1 MAATESEHI
10 SRDQAHRGQPHA
22 EQHGGMSSEHGGGHY
37 PGMWVLPDP
46 RGLTRDLAS
55 RAASMPRAFSLAL
68 LASFALL
75 VLGVVGFVARA
86 AMDGFD
92 DRAPWGYYMA
102 TFSFVFVIT
111 SGAPVA
117 AVAFR
122 FTKSHW
128 RRPLSRVSELFAVV
142 GVFNILLFI
151 PMMLVL
157 PPILN
162 PGPVHGHD
170 LEIRRTIWFEGPI
183 GAPHAWD
190 LAGVVGLAVTAMLI
204 LWLSATPD
212 MAERL
217 SLMRR
222 DGTASGLR
230 GRLYQALAGHWYG
243 TKRQWNAQKAGLAM
257 LGAFYFMTLVF
268 VQFIISSDYAQSMIP
283 GYKDAIFPVFYT
295 LTGFQCALGLCLV
308 ILYVMRRWGGYGEYY
323 GKSVFWAASKVQLGL
338 TLLWAYHLFSF
349 FITYWYGRLLV
360 EQNVIRY
367 LMGDSYGG
375 VFSANVALS
384 FVIPFLLLLWN
395 PVRRSA
401 WGPPPGRPVGHG
413 RRPDVL
419 RPYLR
424 RRGQLRQCLPGLPGR
439 GAAPGLSRC
448 LGHLHR
454 PGRDRRR
461 RLRLY
466 AGHPRPPPALRVGG
480 EGGRPLPAHVPLRPR
495 RVPGPGQA
503 RISRTPRK

>member
-1 MAATESEHI
+1 
-10 SRDQAHRGQPHA
+10 
-22 EQHGGMSSEHGGGHY
+22 
-37 PGMWVLPDP
+37 MWVFPDP
-46 RGLTRDLAS
+46 RTMTRDMAS
-55 RAASMPRAFSLAL
+55 RLARMPGLMSLGL
-68 LASFALL
+68 LLTFGLL

-86 AMDGFD
+86 AADGFD

-102 TFSFVFVIT
+102 TFSFVFMIT

-142 GVFNILLFI
+142 GIFNIITFI
-151 PMMLVL
+151 PMMLIL

-162 PGPVHGHD
+162 PNPSHGGAHE

-190 LAGVVGLAVTAMLI
+190 LAGIVGLAVTSLFI
-204 LWLSATPD
+204 LWLSAVPD
-212 MAERL
+212 MAEAR
-217 SLMRR
+217 S
-222 DGTASGLR
+222 TAGGFR
-230 GRLYQALAGHWYG
+230 GWLYRALAGHWYG
-243 TKRQWNAQKAGLAM
+243 TKRQWNAQKAGLAL
-257 LGAFYFMTLVF
+257 LGAFYFMLLVF

-295 LTGFQCALGLCLV
+295 LTGFQCALGLCLI

-349 FITYWYGRLLV
+349 FITYWYGRLFI
-360 EQNVIRY
+360 EQNVIKY

-375 VFSANVALS
+375 VFTANVILS

-401 WGPPPGRPVGHG
+401 WGPPLAGLSAMLGALMFSVRMFVGGANSGNIYAAFLDHVPAAVY
-413 RRPDVL
+413 PDIWDIFMVV
-419 RPYLR
+419 
-424 RRGQLRQCLPGLPGR
+424 GGIG
-439 GAAPGLSRC
+439 GAAFVYLVATRILPVLSVWEVKEGALYQRMS
-448 LGHLHR
+448 
-454 PGRDRRR
+454 
-461 RLRLY
+461 RLIKGDYLVL
-466 AGHPRPPPALRVGG
+466 AKP
-480 EGGRPLPAHVPLRPR
+480 E
-495 RVPGPGQA
+495 
-503 RISRTPRK
+503 

>member
-1 MAATESEHI
+1 MAASESEHI
-10 SRDQAHRGQPHA
+10 HHGQAHG
-22 EQHGGMSSEHGGGHY
+22 EGHGGVSGGHY
-37 PGMWVLPDP
+37 PGMWVFPNP
-46 RGLTRDLAS
+46 RVMTRDMAERVS
-55 RAASMPRAFSLAL
+55 SMPRAFTLAL
-68 LASFALL
+68 LGAFVLL
-75 VLGVVGFVARA
+75 VLGVVGFIARA
-86 AMDGFD
+86 AADGFD

-102 TFSFVFVIT
+102 TFSFIFMIT

-142 GVFNILLFI
+142 GIFNIIAFI
-151 PMMLVL
+151 PMMLIL

-162 PGPVHGHD
+162 PGPIQGHD

-190 LAGVVGLAVTAMLI
+190 LAGVAGLAVTSMLI
-204 LWLSATPD
+204 LWLSAVPD
-212 MAERL
+212 MAERRL
-217 SLMRR
+217 
-222 DGTASGLR
+222 TATGFR
-230 GRLYQALAGHWYG
+230 GWLYRTLAGHWYG

-268 VQFIISSDYAQSMIP
+268 VQFVISSDYAQSMIP

-295 LTGFQCALGLCLV
+295 LTGFQCALSLCLI

-349 FITYWYGRLLV
+349 VITYWYGRLLV
-360 EQNVIRY
+360 EENVIRY
-367 LMGDSYGG
+367 LMGNSYGG
-375 VFSANVALS
+375 VFTANVILS

-401 WGPPPGRPVGHG
+401 WGPPLAGLSALAGALMFSVRIFVGGANSGNIYQPFLVNVPPPVY
-413 RRPDVL
+413 PDVWDIFMVI
-419 RPYLR
+419 
-424 RRGQLRQCLPGLPGR
+424 GGI
-439 GAAPGLSRC
+439 GAAAFIYLAATRVLPLLSVWEVKE
-448 LGHLHR
+448 GA
-454 PGRDRRR
+454 
-461 RLRLY
+461 LY
-466 AGHPRPPPALRVGG
+466 QRMSRFIRG
-480 EGGRPLPAHVPLRPR
+480 EYLVLAKPE
-495 RVPGPGQA
+495 
-503 RISRTPRK
+503 

>member
-10 SRDQAHRGQPHA
+10 HHGTAHG
-22 EQHGGMSSEHGGGHY
+22 EGHGGISGGHY
-37 PGMWVLPDP
+37 PGMWIFPDP
-46 RGLTRDLAS
+46 RVMTRDMAAKVSAMPGPLTLA
-55 RAASMPRAFSLAL
+55 MVLT
-68 LASFALL
+68 FALL

-86 AMDGFD
+86 TADGFD

-102 TFSFVFVIT
+102 TFSFVFMIT
-111 SGAPVA
+111 SAAPVA

-142 GVFNILLFI
+142 GIFNIILFI
-151 PMMLVL
+151 PMMLIL

-162 PGPVHGHD
+162 PNPVQGHD

-190 LAGVVGLAVTAMLI
+190 LAGVVGLAVAALFI
-204 LWLSATPD
+204 LWLSAVPD
-212 MAERL
+212 MAEARNTANGFRGWL
-217 SLMRR
+217 YRR
-222 DGTASGLR
+222 
-230 GRLYQALAGHWYG
+230 LAGHWYG

-268 VQFIISSDYAQSMIP
+268 VQFAICSDYAQSMIP

-295 LTGFQCALGLCLV
+295 LTGFQVGLSACLI
-308 ILYVMRRWGGYGEYY
+308 ILYILRRWGGYEEYY

-349 FITYWYGRLLV
+349 FITYWYGRLVV

-375 VFSANVALS
+375 VFTANVILS

-401 WGPPPGRPVGHG
+401 WGPP
-413 RRPDVL
+413 L
-419 RPYLR
+419 
-424 RRGQLRQCLPGLPGR
+424 
-439 GAAPGLSRC
+439 AGLSAT
-448 LGHLHR
+448 LGALMFSVR
-454 PGRDRRR
+454 IFVGGANSGNVYAAFLDRV
-461 RLRLY
+461 
-466 AGHPRPPPALRVGG
+466 PPAVYPDIWDIFMVIGG
-480 EGGRPLPAHVPLRPR
+480 IGGAIFIYLVATRILPVLSVWEVKEGALYTRM
-495 RVPGPGQA
+495 
-503 RISRTPRK
+503 SRFIKGEYLVLAKPE

>member
-1 MAATESEHI
+1 MAASESEHI
-10 SRDQAHRGQPHA
+10 HHGED
-22 EQHGGMSSEHGGGHY
+22 HGGISGGHY
-37 PGMWVLPDP
+37 PGMWVFPNP
-46 RGLTRDLAS
+46 RVMTRDMAEKVS
-55 RAASMPRAFSLAL
+55 SMPRAFTLAL

-86 AMDGFD
+86 TVDGFD

-102 TFSFVFVIT
+102 TFSFIFMIT

-142 GVFNILLFI
+142 GIFNILMFI
-151 PMMLVL
+151 PMMIVL

-162 PGPVHGHD
+162 PNPGHGHD
-170 LEIRRTIWFEGPI
+170 LDIRRTIWFEGPI

-190 LAGVVGLAVTAMLI
+190 LAGVVGLAVTSMLI
-204 LWLSATPD
+204 LWLSAVPD
-212 MAERL
+212 MAERRL
-217 SLMRR
+217 
-222 DGTASGLR
+222 TATGFR
-230 GRLYQALAGHWYG
+230 GAVYRTLAGHWYG

-257 LGAFYFMTLVF
+257 LGAFYFMLLVF

-295 LTGFQCALGLCLV
+295 LTGFQCALSLCLIV
-308 ILYVMRRWGGYGEYY
+308 LYVMRRWGGYGEYY

-360 EQNVIRY
+360 EENVIRY
-367 LMGDSYGG
+367 LMGNSYGG
-375 VFSANVALS
+375 VFAANVALS

-401 WGPPPGRPVGHG
+401 WGPPLAGLSALAGALMFSIRIFVGGANSGNVYQAFLVEVPPPVY
-413 RRPDVL
+413 PDVWDIFIVI
-419 RPYLR
+419 
-424 RRGQLRQCLPGLPGR
+424 GGIG
-439 GAAPGLSRC
+439 GAAFIYMLATRVLPLLSVWEVKE
-448 LGHLHR
+448 GA
-454 PGRDRRR
+454 
-461 RLRLY
+461 LY
-466 AGHPRPPPALRVGG
+466 QRMARFIRG
-480 EGGRPLPAHVPLRPR
+480 EYLVLAKPE
-495 RVPGPGQA
+495 
-503 RISRTPRK
+503 

>member
-10 SRDQAHRGQPHA
+10 HHGQQHA
-22 EQHGGMSSEHGGGHY
+22 EGHGGIHAVNHGGGHY

-46 RGLTRDLAS
+46 RPMSRDIAARL
-55 RAASMPRAFSLAL
+55 ASMPGPFALAL
-68 LASFALL
+68 AASFVLL
-75 VLGVVGFVARA
+75 ALGVVGFVARA
-86 AMDGFD
+86 AADGFD

-102 TFSFVFVIT
+102 VFSFVFMVT

-142 GVFNILLFI
+142 GVFNVLLFI

-162 PGPVHGHD
+162 PNPGHGHD
-170 LEIRRTIWFEGPI
+170 LDVRRTIWFEGPV

-190 LAGVVGLAVTAMLI
+190 LAGVAGLAVTALLI
-204 LWLSATPD
+204 LWLSALPD
-212 MAERL
+212 MAEMRSRLASQSSL
-217 SLMRR
+217 SLWEGSR
-222 DGTASGLR
+222 L
-230 GRLYQALAGHWYG
+230 RLYSALAGHWYG

-268 VQFIISSDYAQSMIP
+268 VQFVISSDYAQSMIP

-295 LTGFQCALGLCLV
+295 LTGFQCALGLCLI

-360 EQNVIRY
+360 EENVIRY
-367 LMGDSYGG
+367 LMGNSYGG
-375 VFSANVALS
+375 VFAANVALS

-401 WGPPPGRPVGHG
+401 WGPPLAGLSALAGALMFSVRVFVGGANSGNVYQAFLVEVPPPVY
-413 RRPDVL
+413 PDVWDIFIVL
-419 RPYLR
+419 
-424 RRGQLRQCLPGLPGR
+424 GGIG
-439 GAAPGLSRC
+439 GAAFVYLLATRVLPLISLWEVKEGALYQRMSRFI
-448 LGHLHR
+448 R
-454 PGRDRRR
+454 
-461 RLRLY
+461 
-466 AGHPRPPPALRVGG
+466 G
-480 EGGRPLPAHVPLRPR
+480 EYLVLAKPE
-495 RVPGPGQA
+495 
-503 RISRTPRK
+503 

>member
-1 MAATESEHI
+1 MAASESEHI
-10 SRDQAHRGQPHA
+10 HHGQAHG
-22 EQHGGMSSEHGGGHY
+22 EGHGGISGGHY
-37 PGMWVLPDP
+37 PGMWVFPNP
-46 RGLTRDLAS
+46 RVMTREMAEKVS
-55 RAASMPRAFSLAL
+55 SMPRAFTLAL
-68 LASFALL
+68 LGSFVLL
-75 VLGVVGFVARA
+75 VLGVVGFIARA
-86 AMDGFD
+86 AADGFD

-102 TFSFVFVIT
+102 TFSFIFMIT

-142 GVFNILLFI
+142 GIFNILMFI
-151 PMMLVL
+151 PMMVVL

-162 PGPVHGHD
+162 PGPVQGHD

-190 LAGVVGLAVTAMLI
+190 LAGVVGLAVTSMLI
-204 LWLSATPD
+204 LWLSAVPD
-212 MAERL
+212 MAERRL
-217 SLMRR
+217 AAT
-222 DGTASGLR
+222 GFR
-230 GRLYQALAGHWYG
+230 GWLYRTLAGHWYG

-257 LGAFYFMTLVF
+257 LGAFYFMLLVF

-295 LTGFQCALGLCLV
+295 LTGFQCALGLCLI

-349 FITYWYGRLLV
+349 FITYWYGRLVV
-360 EQNVIRY
+360 EENVIRY
-367 LMGDSYGG
+367 LMGNSYGG
-375 VFSANVALS
+375 VFAANVALS

-401 WGPPPGRPVGHG
+401 WGPPLAGLSAAAGALMFSVRIFVGGANSGNVYQAFLIEVPPPVY
-413 RRPDVL
+413 PDIWDIFIVL
-419 RPYLR
+419 
-424 RRGQLRQCLPGLPGR
+424 GGIG
-439 GAAPGLSRC
+439 GAAFIYMLATRVLPLLSVWEVKE
-448 LGHLHR
+448 GA
-454 PGRDRRR
+454 
-461 RLRLY
+461 LY
-466 AGHPRPPPALRVGG
+466 QRMSRFIRG
-480 EGGRPLPAHVPLRPR
+480 EYLVLAKPE
-495 RVPGPGQA
+495 
-503 RISRTPRK
+503 

>member
-1 MAATESEHI
+1 MAASESEHI
-10 SRDQAHRGQPHA
+10 HHGAAHA
-22 EQHGGMSSEHGGGHY
+22 EDHGGHSGGHY
-37 PGMWVLPDP
+37 PGMWVFPNP
-46 RGLTRDLAS
+46 RVMTREMADKVS
-55 RAASMPRAFSLAL
+55 SMPRAFTLVL

-75 VLGVVGFVARA
+75 VLGIVGFVARA
-86 AMDGFD
+86 AADGFD

-102 TFSFVFVIT
+102 TFSFIFVIT

-142 GVFNILLFI
+142 GIFNILMFI
-151 PMMLVL
+151 PMMIVL

-162 PGPVHGHD
+162 PNPGHGHD
-170 LEIRRTIWFEGPI
+170 LDIRRTIWFEGPI

-190 LAGVVGLAVTAMLI
+190 LAGVVGLAVTSMLI
-204 LWLSATPD
+204 LWLSAVPD
-212 MAERL
+212 MAERRL
-217 SLMRR
+217 
-222 DGTASGLR
+222 TATGFR
-230 GRLYQALAGHWYG
+230 GALYRTLAGHWYG

-257 LGAFYFMTLVF
+257 LGAFYFMLVVF

-295 LTGFQCALGLCLV
+295 LTGFQCALSLCLIV
-308 ILYVMRRWGGYGEYY
+308 LYVMRRWGGYGEYY

-360 EQNVIRY
+360 EENVIRY
-367 LMGDSYGG
+367 LMGNSYGG
-375 VFSANVALS
+375 VFAANVALS

-401 WGPPPGRPVGHG
+401 WGPPLAGLSALAGALMFSVRIFVGGANSGNIYQAFLVEVPPPVY
-413 RRPDVL
+413 PDVWDIFIVL
-419 RPYLR
+419 
-424 RRGQLRQCLPGLPGR
+424 GGIG
-439 GAAPGLSRC
+439 GAAFVYMLSTKV
-448 LGHLHR
+448 LPLLSVWEVKEGA
-454 PGRDRRR
+454 
-461 RLRLY
+461 LY
-466 AGHPRPPPALRVGG
+466 QRMSRFIRG
-480 EGGRPLPAHVPLRPR
+480 EYLVLAKPE
-495 RVPGPGQA
+495 
-503 RISRTPRK
+503 

>member
-1 MAATESEHI
+1 MAASESEHI
-10 SRDQAHRGQPHA
+10 HHGQAHG
-22 EQHGGMSSEHGGGHY
+22 ESHGGVSGGHY
-37 PGMWVLPDP
+37 PGMWVFPDP
-46 RGLTRDLAS
+46 RQMTRDM
-55 RAASMPRAFSLAL
+55 AARLSSMPGPMTLGL
-68 LASFALL
+68 LLTFALL

-86 AMDGFD
+86 AADGFD

-102 TFSFVFVIT
+102 TFSLVFMIT

-142 GVFNILLFI
+142 GVFNIITFI
-151 PMMLVL
+151 PMMLIL

-162 PGPVHGHD
+162 PDTSHLGAHE

-190 LAGVVGLAVTAMLI
+190 LAGIVGLAVCSLFI
-204 LWLSATPD
+204 LWLSAVPD
-212 MAERL
+212 MAEARNTTSGVRGALYRL
-217 SLMRR
+217 L
-222 DGTASGLR
+222 AS
-230 GRLYQALAGHWYG
+230 HWYG
-243 TKRQWNAQKAGLAM
+243 TKRQWNAQKAGLAL
-257 LGAFYFMTLVF
+257 LGAFYFMLLVF

-295 LTGFQCALGLCLV
+295 LTGFQCALGLCLI

-323 GKSVFWAASKVQLGL
+323 GKAVFWSASKVLLGL

-349 FITYWYGRLLV
+349 FITYWYGRLFL

-375 VFSANVALS
+375 VFTANVALS

-401 WGPPPGRPVGHG
+401 WGPPLAGLSAILGALMFSVRMFVGG
-413 RRPDVL
+413 ANSGNVYAAFLDYVPAAVYPDIWDIFMVL
-419 RPYLR
+419 
-424 RRGQLRQCLPGLPGR
+424 GGIG
-439 GAAPGLSRC
+439 GAAFVYLVATRILPVLSVWEVKE
-448 LGHLHR
+448 GA
-454 PGRDRRR
+454 
-461 RLRLY
+461 LY
-466 AGHPRPPPALRVGG
+466 
-480 EGGRPLPAHVPLRPR
+480 
-495 RVPGPGQA
+495 QKM
-503 RISRTPRK
+503 SRFIKGDYLVLAKPE

>member
-10 SRDQAHRGQPHA
+10 HHGQAHG
-22 EQHGGMSSEHGGGHY
+22 EGHGGVSGGHY
-37 PGMWVLPDP
+37 PGMWVFPDP
-46 RGLTRDLAS
+46 RQMTRDMAS
-55 RAASMPRAFSLAL
+55 RLSSMPGLMTLGL
-68 LASFALL
+68 LLTFALL

-86 AMDGFD
+86 AADGFD

-102 TFSFVFVIT
+102 TFSFIFMIT

-142 GVFNILLFI
+142 GIFNIITFI

-162 PGPVHGHD
+162 PDTSHVGAHE

-190 LAGVVGLAVTAMLI
+190 LAGIIGLAVTSLFI
-204 LWLSATPD
+204 LWLSAVPD
-212 MAERL
+212 MAEARNTAGGFRGWLYRL
-217 SLMRR
+217 
-222 DGTASGLR
+222 
-230 GRLYQALAGHWYG
+230 LAGHWYG
-243 TKRQWNAQKAGLAM
+243 TKRQWNAQKAGLAL
-257 LGAFYFMTLVF
+257 LGAFYFMLLVF

-295 LTGFQCALGLCLV
+295 LTGFQCALGLCLI

-323 GKSVFWAASKVQLGL
+323 GKSVFWAASKVLLGL

-349 FITYWYGRLLV
+349 FITYWYGRLFV
-360 EQNVIRY
+360 EQNVIKY

-375 VFSANVALS
+375 VFTANVALS

-401 WGPPPGRPVGHG
+401 WGPPLAGLSALLGALMFSVRVFVGGANSGNVYAAFLDHVPAPVY
-413 RRPDVL
+413 PDVWDIFMVI
-419 RPYLR
+419 
-424 RRGQLRQCLPGLPGR
+424 GGIG
-439 GAAPGLSRC
+439 GAAFVYLVATRILPVLSVWEVKEGALYQRMS
-448 LGHLHR
+448 
-454 PGRDRRR
+454 
-461 RLRLY
+461 RLIKGDYLVL
-466 AGHPRPPPALRVGG
+466 AKP
-480 EGGRPLPAHVPLRPR
+480 E
-495 RVPGPGQA
+495 
-503 RISRTPRK
+503 